1 MGKNLNRLYFLI
13 FFLIFSGYYAILL
26 LGSSLGFAESRSL
39 TVPIRIF
46 TALLILFTMLLNR
59 KRLCSYPYLPVFI
72 LFSLFYL
79 IRLLIE
85 YYNNVRTH
93 MPVPVTT
100 MYYFA
105 FAIIPFIGISIQR
118 LNNKQFEV
126 IKKAFVFGA
135 FSFSV
140 FCLYFYGKYI
150 GQVRRLASNVADD
163 NVLSPL
169 ILSYNGALAM
179 GIALILLL
187 TQKNTKLQRLFL
199 IITLLMAIVPFFLG
213 ASRGSIIALF
223 LPLVIY
229 MYYSTT
235 IKTFFYSIIIFV
247 VVLFGIAY
255 LDDYLGS
262 GLLDRFLGTS
272 EAISTGGSSA
282 SRLDIW
288 RISFNQ
294 FLDNPLFGD
303 SIVVKADNPYPH
315 NIILEVLQSVGLIGF
330 IPFIILLVKAFK
342 ICLNIFKNHIEYAWV
357 AVVFIQAF
365 SQQMF
370 SLAIYTGA
378 WFWASMALLFT
389 LNYSLKIKY
398 KYENF

>member
-26 LGSSLGFAESRSL
+26 LGSSIGFAESRSL
-39 TVPIRIF
+39 TVPIRVF

>member
-26 LGSSLGFAESRSL
+26 LGSSIGFAESRSL
-39 TVPIRIF
+39 TVPIRVF

-378 WFWASMALLFT
+378 WFWASMALLFA
-389 LNYSLKIKY
+389 LNYSLKDK
-398 KYENF
+398 KLL